1 MTTADPTANDA
12 ALRADIRELGRIL
25 GEVIQDQWGREF
37 FDLVEEVRV
46 WTRDL
51 RETPD
56 PQRLQQLIE
65 RLDRVPL
72 DQMERLVRAFTIY
85 FHLANTAEQHHR
97 ISLDFGTTQYDAA
110 GVLARARN
118 AGVTPDDLRRFYDT
132 LHIRPVFTAHPTEAQ
147 RRSILFKLQ
156 ALDEALSRSHQP
168 DLAPSGPPSPKSGR
182 GLGGGVSRRR
192 IAELIEGIVQT
203 DELRLEKP
211 EPLDESRNVIYYVEQ
226 MFNDTVTNAVEALF
240 DALASAGMP
249 GDPGLSSPIRFG
261 TWVGGDRDGNPNVTS
276 KVSRATLGLQNE
288 RALRL
293 LSDEVREVAQ
303 ELSQSTKIAGISEEL
318 AASLGS
324 ERELMPEVWEEYHR
338 LNAEEPYRLK
348 CAFIY
353 QRLQNS
359 LAVARSWDPPS
370 GPVYTGSSQ
379 LLADLSMMHR
389 SLTEFSGRRVAAGR
403 LQRLITNVAT
413 FGLTLTQMDVREDA
427 AVTNAAISELLS
439 MAGVVIKDAS
449 PRGLARTMTV
459 ELAGRRPLTA
469 AATRPA
475 PATREVLDTMALIRE
490 AQDRLGPEAV
500 DTWIVSMTRNA
511 SDLMAIL
518 LLAKEAGL
526 IYPPEDVARLQVVPL
541 FETIGDLRGAAAIM
555 DAYWSIPEV
564 RRLVALNGDVAEVM
578 VGYSDSNKDG
588 GITTSNWELY
598 RAQRELLACAQKHG
612 INVMFFHGRGG
623 SVGRGGGPTRDAILA
638 QPAGTVRGRIKI
650 TEQGEVIS
658 DHWGNLSIAASQLD
672 LFLTSVTEASLLHTE
687 PLHDAA
693 TNERWSAVMDRLS
706 GWAFEKYRSL
716 VEGDGFVEY
725 FLSSTPVE
733 ELGGMNIGSR
743 PARRR
748 GAVDGIAGLRAIPWV
763 FGWTQSRQIVPG
775 WYGLGTA
782 LDRAREEGLGDEV
795 TDMFA
800 NWRFLQT
807 LVSNVEMA
815 LAKTD
820 MDIAVR
826 YVQELV
832 PPHLH
837 KTFNHIRDEYERT
850 VRNIKELTG
859 QQELLDKFPVLQRT
873 LRVRAPYIDPLNHL
887 QVLLLRRMREG
898 DEHDPRLRRSLLL
911 SINGIAAGLKNTG

>member
-1 MTTADPTANDA
+1 MFGGTVTDA
-12 ALRADIRELGRIL
+12 
-25 GEVIQDQWGREF
+25 
-37 FDLVEEVRV
+37 VEE
-46 WTRDL
+46 L
-51 RETPD
+51 
-56 PQRLQQLIE
+56 
-65 RLDRVPL
+65 
-72 DQMERLVRAFTIY
+72 
-85 FHLANTAEQHHR
+85 
-97 ISLDFGTTQYDAA
+97 YDALTAA
-110 GVLARARN
+110 GMQ
-118 AGVTPDDLRRFYDT
+118 GEP
-132 LHIRPVFTAHPTEAQ
+132 
-147 RRSILFKLQ
+147 
-156 ALDEALSRSHQP
+156 
-168 DLAPSGPPSPKSGR
+168 
-182 GLGGGVSRRR
+182 GLG
-192 IAELIEGIVQT
+192 
-203 DELRLEKP
+203 
-211 EPLDESRNVIYYVEQ
+211 
-226 MFNDTVTNAVEALF
+226 
-240 DALASAGMP
+240 
-249 GDPGLSSPIRFG
+249 SPIRFG

-276 KVSRATLGLQNE
+276 KVSRATLALQNE

-303 ELSQSTKIAGISEEL
+303 ELSQSTKIADISEEL

-324 ERELMPEVWEEYHR
+324 ERELMPEVWDEYYR
-338 LNAEEPYRLK
+338 VNAEEPYRLK
-348 CAFIY
+348 CAFIFT
-353 QRLQNS
+353 RLQNG
-359 LAVARSWDPPS
+359 LAVARSWDTPP
-370 GPVYTGSSQ
+370 GPHYRSSSE

-389 SLTEFSGRRVAAGR
+389 SLLAHSGRRVAAGR
-403 LQRLITNVAT
+403 LQRLITKVAT

-427 AVTNAAISELLS
+427 AVTNTAITELLS

-469 AATRPA
+469 AATRPTA
-475 PATREVLDTMALIRE
+475 ATGEVLETMALIRD
-490 AQDRLGPEAV
+490 AQDRFGPEAI
-500 DTWIVSMTRNA
+500 DTWIVSMTRQA
-511 SDLMAIL
+511 SDLMGVL

-526 IYPPEDVARLQVVPL
+526 VYPPEEVARLKVVPL
-541 FETIGDLRGAAAIM
+541 FETIDDLRGAAAVM
-555 DAYWSIPEV
+555 DAYWSIPDV
-564 RRLVALNGDVAEVM
+564 RRLISLQGDVAEVM

-598 RAQRELLACAQKHG
+598 RAQREVLACAERHG

-658 DHWGNLSIAASQLD
+658 DHWGNPSIAASQLD
-672 LFLTSVTEASLLHTE
+672 FFLTSVTEASLLHTE
-687 PLHDAA
+687 PIHDEA
-693 TNERWSAVMDRLS
+693 TNERWSEAMDHLS

-716 VEGDGFVEY
+716 VEGEGFVEY

-748 GAVDGIAGLRAIPWV
+748 GTTGGIAGLRAIPWV

-775 WYGLGTA
+775 WYGVGTA
-782 LDRAREEGLGDEV
+782 LDRAREEGLSDQV
-795 TDMFA
+795 ADMFA

-820 MDIAVR
+820 MDIASR

-832 PPHLH
+832 PAHLH
-837 KTFNHIRDEYERT
+837 GLFDNIRNEYERT
-850 VRNIKELTG
+850 VRNVKALTG
-859 QQELLDKFPVLQRT
+859 QHELLDKFPVLQRT

-898 DEHDPRLRRSLLL
+898 GEHDPRLRRSLLL